1 MGSIESKPKANYL
14 SLLSS
19 DENSDDSNEQ
29 SSQSLHNLD
38 LYISLFNP
46 DNENKKIIS
55 IKDIE
60 NEKTNEQTIK
70 GNENG
75 KDDDNINMNE
85 GATKPV
91 DDFIII
97 EKKKEQI
104 FIINKNPKK
113 KFTLIKRGRPQKK
126 NISTILIKKHPSS
139 ADDNA
144 CRKIFNS
151 CKKNSYDYITNLL
164 PKELNIILHM
174 PTIEKQMG
182 YSYKNNRTSNF
193 NEYYY
198 QRNNRDKWEKKFMLD
213 QYEFKIPE
221 SEFQEFKKKMY
232 QIFLDSIPKRVPD
245 YLKEK
250 RDEYTHNKNMIDIIF
265 KSDNAQCR
273 IVKGLLSL
281 TFLDF
286 LKAYLNDQSTIKTK
300 NGITYDITGFKTFGG
315 CFNDC
320 FKEAQKRVYKN
331 HIFQIYESKTKDR
344 KERRKK

>member
-60 NEKTNEQTIK
+60 NEKTNEQTNK

-85 GATKPV
+85 GATKSV

-104 FIINKNPKK
+104 FITNKNPKK

-182 YSYKNNRTSNF
+182 YSYKNNR
-193 NEYYY
+193 
-198 QRNNRDKWEKKFMLD
+198 KF
-213 QYEFKIPE
+213 
-221 SEFQEFKKKMY
+221 FKKKMY

-286 LKAYLNDQSTIKTK
+286 LKVYLNDQNIIRTK
-300 NGITYDITGFKTFGG
+300 NGNTYDITGFKTFGG

-320 FKEAQKRVYKN
+320 YNQAQKRVYKN
-331 HIFQIYESKTKDR
+331 HIIQIYESKTKDR

>member
-1 MGSIESKPKANYL
+1 MGSIESKPKANDI
-14 SLLSS
+14 SLLLT
-19 DENSDDSNEQ
+19 DENSDDYIDEK
-29 SSQSLHNLD
+29 SLPNPHD
-38 LYISLFNP
+38 LIDRKPLCNP
-46 DNENKKIIS
+46 DKENKTNINTKG
-55 IKDIE
+55 IE
-60 NEKTNEQTIK
+60 NDKTNDYTNK
-70 GNENG
+70 GSETG

-85 GATKPV
+85 GATILV
-91 DDFIII
+91 VGFNLI
-97 EKKKEQI
+97 KKNKEQI

-126 NISTILIKKHPSS
+126 NVSTVLIKKHPSS

-182 YSYKNNRTSNF
+182 YSYKNNR
-193 NEYYY
+193 
-198 QRNNRDKWEKKFMLD
+198 KF
-213 QYEFKIPE
+213 
-221 SEFQEFKKKMY
+221 FKKKMY

-286 LKAYLNDQSTIKTK
+286 LKAYLNDQNTIRTK
-300 NGITYDITGFKTFGG
+300 NGNTYDITGFKTFGG

-320 FKEAQKRVYKN
+320 YNQAQKRVYKN
-331 HIFQIYESKTKDR
+331 HIIQIYESKTKDR

>member
-1 MGSIESKPKANYL
+1 MGSIESKPNANDII
-14 SLLSS
+14 LLST
-19 DENSDDSNEQ
+19 DENSEDSDAYINEK
-29 SSQSLHNLD
+29 SLQNPHNLID
-38 LYISLFNP
+38 QCNP
-46 DNENKKIIS
+46 DKENKTNINTKG
-55 IKDIE
+55 IE
-60 NEKTNEQTIK
+60 NDKTKEYTNK
-70 GNENG
+70 GSETG
-75 KDDDNINMNE
+75 KDDDNINMND
-85 GATKPV
+85 GATKLV
-91 DDFIII
+91 VGFNLI
-97 EKKKEQI
+97 EKDKEQI
-104 FIINKNPKK
+104 FITNKNPKK
-113 KFTLIKRGRPQKK
+113 KFALIKRGRPQKK

-182 YSYKNNRTSNF
+182 YSYKNNR
-193 NEYYY
+193 
-198 QRNNRDKWEKKFMLD
+198 KF
-213 QYEFKIPE
+213 
-221 SEFQEFKKKMY
+221 FKKKMY

>member
-60 NEKTNEQTIK
+60 NEKTNEQTNK

-85 GATKPV
+85 GATKSV

-182 YSYKNNRTSNF
+182 YSYKNNR
-193 NEYYY
+193 
-198 QRNNRDKWEKKFMLD
+198 KF
-213 QYEFKIPE
+213 
-221 SEFQEFKKKMY
+221 FKKKMY

-331 HIFQIYESKTKDR
+331 HIIQIYESKTKDR

>member
-60 NEKTNEQTIK
+60 NEKTNEQTNK

-85 GATKPV
+85 GATKSV

-182 YSYKNNRTSNF
+182 YSYKNNR
-193 NEYYY
+193 
-198 QRNNRDKWEKKFMLD
+198 KF
-213 QYEFKIPE
+213 
-221 SEFQEFKKKMY
+221 FKKKMY

-286 LKAYLNDQSTIKTK
+286 LKAYLNDQNTIRTK
-300 NGITYDITGFKTFGG
+300 NGNTYDITGFKTFGG

-320 FKEAQKRVYKN
+320 YNQAQKRVYKN

>member
-19 DENSDDSNEQ
+19 DENSDDSNEE

-60 NEKTNEQTIK
+60 NEKTNEQTNK

-85 GATKPV
+85 GATKSV

-182 YSYKNNRTSNF
+182 YSYKNNR
-193 NEYYY
+193 
-198 QRNNRDKWEKKFMLD
+198 KF
-213 QYEFKIPE
+213 
-221 SEFQEFKKKMY
+221 FKKKMY

-286 LKAYLNDQSTIKTK
+286 LKAYLNDQNTIRTK
-300 NGITYDITGFKTFGG
+300 NGNTYDITGFKTFGG

-320 FKEAQKRVYKN
+320 YNQAQKRVYKN

>member
-60 NEKTNEQTIK
+60 NEKTNEQTNK

-85 GATKPV
+85 GATKSV

-126 NISTILIKKHPSS
+126 I
-139 ADDNA
+139 
-144 CRKIFNS
+144 
-151 CKKNSYDYITNLL
+151 
-164 PKELNIILHM
+164 
-174 PTIEKQMG
+174 
-182 YSYKNNRTSNF
+182 
-193 NEYYY
+193 
-198 QRNNRDKWEKKFMLD
+198 
-213 QYEFKIPE
+213 
-221 SEFQEFKKKMY
+221 
-232 QIFLDSIPKRVPD
+232 
-245 YLKEK
+245 
-250 RDEYTHNKNMIDIIF
+250 
-265 KSDNAQCR
+265 
-273 IVKGLLSL
+273 
-281 TFLDF
+281 
-286 LKAYLNDQSTIKTK
+286 
-300 NGITYDITGFKTFGG
+300 
-315 CFNDC
+315 
-320 FKEAQKRVYKN
+320 
-331 HIFQIYESKTKDR
+331 
-344 KERRKK
+344 

>member
-14 SLLSS
+14 SFLSS

-113 KFTLIKRGRPQKK
+113 KI
-126 NISTILIKKHPSS
+126 
-139 ADDNA
+139 
-144 CRKIFNS
+144 
-151 CKKNSYDYITNLL
+151 YINKT
-164 PKELNIILHM
+164 
-174 PTIEKQMG
+174 
-182 YSYKNNRTSNF
+182 RTST
-193 NEYYY
+193 
-198 QRNNRDKWEKKFMLD
+198 EKKYKYYFN
-213 QYEFKIPE
+213 
-221 SEFQEFKKKMY
+221 KKA
-232 QIFLDSIPKRVPD
+232 S
-245 YLKEK
+245 
-250 RDEYTHNKNMIDIIF
+250 
-265 KSDNAQCR
+265 
-273 IVKGLLSL
+273 
-281 TFLDF
+281 
-286 LKAYLNDQSTIKTK
+286 
-300 NGITYDITGFKTFGG
+300 
-315 CFNDC
+315 
-320 FKEAQKRVYKN
+320 
-331 HIFQIYESKTKDR
+331 
-344 KERRKK
+344 